1 MSKYNVMNVILLKDL
16 EKVGEK
22 FDVVTVKPGYGRNF
36 LIPQKLAIIANKENM
51 SRLDEHKA
59 REAEKEAS
67 LIAEFETIKGKIE
80 SQTLS
85 IGAKAGT
92 SGKIFGSVTTVQLA
106 QALESTMGVEVD
118 RKIIEILEE
127 VKELG
132 AYTATVKLHKR
143 VSAELKFEVV
153 AE

>member
-1 MSKYNVMNVILLKDL
+1 MNVILLKDL

-22 FDVVTVKPGYGRNF
+22 FEVVTVKPGYGRNF
-36 LIPQKLAIIANKENM
+36 LIPQKLAIIANTENL

-59 REAEKEAS
+59 KEAEKEAA
-67 LIAEFETIKGKIE
+67 LIAEYETMKGKIE
-80 SQTLS
+80 SKTLS

-92 SGKIFGSVTTVQLA
+92 SGKIFGSVTTVQLS
-106 QALESTMGVEVD
+106 QALESELGVEVD
-118 RKIIEILEE
+118 RKIIEIPEE

-132 AYTATVKLHKR
+132 TYTANVKLHKQ
-143 VSAELKFEVV
+143 VVAELKFDVV

>member
-1 MSKYNVMNVILLKDL
+1 MNVILLKDL

-22 FDVVTVKPGYGRNF
+22 FEVVAVKAGYGRNF
-36 LIPQKLAIIANKENM
+36 LIPQKLAIIANKDNL

-59 REAEKEAS
+59 REAEQEATQV
-67 LIAEFETIKGKIE
+67 AEFEAIKEKIE
-80 SQTLS
+80 SKTLS

-106 QALESTMGVEVD
+106 QAMESELGVEVD
-118 RKIIEILEE
+118 RKTIEIAEE

-143 VSAELKFEVV
+143 VIAELKFEVI